1 MVPQKLGQLEAAL
14 LASVERVLGLVL
26 ERAAVG
32 WPALSSEAAG
42 VVVRSVLGFA
52 PAAVAKDGS
61 GRGHPSP
68 L

>member
-14 LASVERVLGLVL
+14 LASVERVFELVL
-26 ERAAVG
+26 EQAALWG
-32 WPALSSEAAG
+32 PALSSEAAV

-52 PAAVAKDGS
+52 PAAVAEDGS